1 MSVLQSDVLFLIL
14 QDLLLVGELGLEE
27 VLFVVLVEGCRDL
40 VEFGVF

>member
-14 QDLLLVGELGLEE
+14 QDLLLVGELSLEE
-27 VLFVVLVEGCRDL
+27 VFFVVLVEGCRDL